1 MMVWIILNRPLGF
14 MKFEALAGMM
24 MPSPA
29 CRKWDTVSITIS
41 ALPSMIWAKVSN
53 GEVFS
58 VNPSPLSKDMML
70 ILPVD
75 FFMIVLIT
83 TELGTYS
90 MISTTI
96 CDFAFSS
103 SVVMAVCPG
112 SMVFFCMVFD

>member
-53 GEVFS
+53 GEIFS

-75 FFMIVLIT
+75 FLIIVLIT

-90 MISTTI
+90 MISTI
-96 CDFAFSS
+96 MCDFAFSS
-103 SVVMAVCPG
+103 SVFSIVSLLSLLFMIWKL
-112 SMVFFCMVFD
+112 F